1 MARYEI
7 WRIQDNTCV
16 EVCQTA
22 QVAEEIVS
30 AMSHTDTAHDYKV
43 KEVRVK

>member
-1 MARYEI
+1 MARYEV

-22 QVAEEIVS
+22 QVAEDIAN
-30 AMSHTDTAHDYKV
+30 AMSHTDLMHDYKV
-43 KEVRVK
+43 KEVIIK